1 MKTLGLKHL
10 FILIFACLSV
20 CVGCDNEDDIKICDK
35 LIGEWV
41 EEDPLLYDGISDTIV
56 FTENNIVE
64 KHIFF
69 SGWKYEVENCDN
81 IIFTNLEDKYEKKIE
96 FISDDRLVIYNFID
110 RLLTNEVKDI
120 TFIKL
125 N

>member
-1 MKTLGLKHL
+1 MLICICLCLG
-10 FILIFACLSV
+10 
-20 CVGCDNEDDIKICDK
+20 VGCDKDDDIKICDK

-64 KHIFF
+64 KHFF
-69 SGWKYEVENCDN
+69 FNGWKYEVENCDN
-81 IIFTNLEDKYEKKIE
+81 IIFTKLEDKYERKVE
-96 FISDDRLVIYNFID
+96 FISDDRIVIYNFID
-110 RLLTNEVKDI
+110 RLLSNEIKDI
-120 TFIKL
+120 TFVKM